1 MRRACR
7 SETPS
12 VVGGVTVLGVMQ
24 FAARGAFAGEEGGVF
39 ANGVFGG
46 GPAQFVVASRGAGR
60 AFLVGHSI
68 WIFFLLLLGV
78 LKLVF

>member
-1 MRRACR
+1 M
-7 SETPS
+7 
-12 VVGGVTVLGVMQ
+12 
-24 FAARGAFAGEEGGVF
+24 
-39 ANGVFGG
+39 FGG

-68 WIFFLLLLGV
+68 WIFFLILLGV